1 MTTLAPRQPASRQL
15 PGVAGLVLEWLEE
28 VHPSKFHETIE
39 RRGDGPWKSCEKG
52 GWTLDRIALAVA
64 SPDLTVGI
72 RSEKETKIIVFDIDR
87 KKGFKSC
94 YWDEFGNTPTL
105 NQLKSE
111 IERAGCAWSLTRSSS
126 SGGLHVQVTLPEA
139 IQTWKAHWVGRM
151 LALRSGIALEA
162 GQAELFPSR
171 VDYSRE
177 SRQRSQ
183 GVRLPG
189 QEGSALILG
198 QSLIEEPDL
207 IYKQLLA
214 DLDETNVN
222 DEWQNLLEAAGRL
235 AKREKVES
243 YKKAS
248 VKLFNLDVEWTGC
261 GQSQENLMRIT
272 RWVIAK
278 NPGITCPSTIGQK
291 VHEAALSTPGFKQ
304 FASRETQADLAR
316 KNGGLGERMA
326 RSFLK
331 RVFSGVKSLIQKL
344 GGDPE
349 RNDRL
354 YKESQRRLYDVWLKT
369 HEAGENPRNLSQR
382 KVTIL
387 TGLNRKTVI
396 HHWDFWS
403 MLLDHTPPITVCAL
417 RGDVKAQG
425 DEGRKVSEGCDEG
438 GVSAAEVVT
447 AVEKQVQEADS
458 SQEQHE
464 PRHKNLSIH
473 GSGPPDWD
481 FCDNWITRLSPSP
494 RDGMEDF
501 GSCWP
506 PDLTRRRP
514 VS

>member
-1 MTTLAPRQPASRQL
+1 M
-15 PGVAGLVLEWLEE
+15 LEWLEE

-39 RRGDGPWKSCEKG
+39 RRGDGPWKSCEEG
-52 GWTLDRIALAVA
+52 GWTLDRIAQAVA

-111 IERAGCAWSLTRSSS
+111 IERAGCAWSMTRSSS

-214 DLDETNVN
+214 DLGETNVN

-243 YKKAS
+243 YKKTK

-304 FASRETQADLAR
+304 FASRETQVDLAR

-331 RVFSGVKSLIQKL
+331 RVFNGVKSLMQKM

-349 RNDRL
+349 RNERL
-354 YKESQRRLYDVWLKT
+354 YRESQRRLYDVWLKL
-369 HEAGENPRNLSQR
+369 HEAGEDPKKLSQR
-382 KVTIL
+382 KITIL
-387 TGLNRKTVI
+387 SGLNRKTVI
-396 HHWDFWS
+396 HHWAFWS
-403 MLLDHTPPITVCAL
+403 MLLDHTPPITVCAPE
-417 RGDVKAQG
+417 GDVGTEESEEENLAKSGNEQGMKAT
-425 DEGRKVSEGCDEG
+425 E
-438 GVSAAEVVT
+438 T
-447 AVEKQVQEADS
+447 MIAVKKRVYEAS
-458 SQEQHE
+458 YLQEQHGAE
-464 PRHKNLSIH
+464 AVNLNIH
-473 GSGPPDWD
+473 ESGPPNWVFYDDW
-481 FCDNWITRLSPSP
+481 FTRLGPP
-494 RDGMEDF
+494 PGALAEEAE
-501 GSCWP
+501 SCWP